1 MYLNYAELKK
11 KRPALVVGGANI
23 LMKIYMQWLA
33 AEILMGCL
41 KSTHMSIIMSPV
53 WLETGVGRGGG
64 CQFLAVLM

>member
-1 MYLNYAELKK
+1 MC
-11 KRPALVVGGANI
+11 VGGWGGVGGVGGEGANI

-53 WLETGVGRGGG
+53 WLATGVGRGGG